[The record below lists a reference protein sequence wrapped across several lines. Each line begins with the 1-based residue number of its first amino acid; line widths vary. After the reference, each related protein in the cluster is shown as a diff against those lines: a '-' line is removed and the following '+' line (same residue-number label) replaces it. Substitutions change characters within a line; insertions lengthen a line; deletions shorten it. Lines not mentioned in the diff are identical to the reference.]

1 LEFQDPRVRLVL
13 LEFQDP
19 RVRLAHLEFRVKKES
34 MVRPAHLEKEV
45 PLVHLETKVHLVR
58 PAHLETRD

>member
-1 LEFQDPRVRLVL
+1 

-34 MVRPAHLEKEV
+34 MVRPALLGKEV
-45 PLVHLETKVHLVR
+45 LLVPLETKVRKVL
-58 PAHLETRD
+58 LETRD